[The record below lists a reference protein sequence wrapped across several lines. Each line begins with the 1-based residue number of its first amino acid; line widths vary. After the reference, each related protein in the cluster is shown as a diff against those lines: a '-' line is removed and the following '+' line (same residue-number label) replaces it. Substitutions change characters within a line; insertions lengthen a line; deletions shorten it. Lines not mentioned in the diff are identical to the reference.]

1 MANPIVRKTKMAAKK
16 RHRLAALR
24 HAAMPSRMAVDRSV
38 STARRA
44 WVAAGRVRK
53 AIQQRIALAFR
64 KQIEGAGSG
73 PADSE
78 LLIFA
83 RLAVAE
89 QRLGKNLAQT
99 KARVSAERHHDC
111 KTAAFAFRGV
121 CP

>member
-1 MANPIVRKTKMAAKK
+1 MSNPTIRKTKMAAKK

-24 HAAMPSRMAVDRSV
+24 HAATPSRMAVDRSI

-64 KQIEGAGSG
+64 KQIEGAGTG

-78 LLIFA
+78 LLMFA

-89 QRLGKNLAQT
+89 QQLGQNLAHT
-99 KARVSAERHHDC
+99 KARVSAERHHDR
-111 KTAAFAFRGV
+111 KPAALALRWGRA
-121 CP
+121 